1 MWNSNRRGRCETNM
15 GAEITSLDNV
25 LRGLRHLGLED
36 AFIPVRVEED
46 RVYGWDRGGALLAY
60 VKLMNWDTDLIEIAN
75 AFHKG
80 NFRVNDFV
88 VGEVVLSAREPMKNG
103 QAVYPAM
110 QIVFYSWP
118 PNFVSID
125 YDIASPLTWNPVSTL
140 IHIAE
145 VVWHWITGTKTSQKR
160 ISKLLDRRFGKE

>member
-1 MWNSNRRGRCETNM
+1 MWNSNRKRRCETNM

-46 RVYGWDRGGALLAY
+46 RVYGWDRDGALLAY
-60 VKLMNWDTDLIEIAN
+60 VELMNWDTDLVEIAN
-75 AFHKG
+75 AFHGGQVK
-80 NFRVNDFV
+80 
-88 VGEVVLSAREPMKNG
+88 LSAREPMQNG
-103 QAVYPAM
+103 QAVCPAM

-125 YDIASPLTWNPVSTL
+125 YDIASPLTWNIVSTL
-140 IHIAE
+140 FHIAE